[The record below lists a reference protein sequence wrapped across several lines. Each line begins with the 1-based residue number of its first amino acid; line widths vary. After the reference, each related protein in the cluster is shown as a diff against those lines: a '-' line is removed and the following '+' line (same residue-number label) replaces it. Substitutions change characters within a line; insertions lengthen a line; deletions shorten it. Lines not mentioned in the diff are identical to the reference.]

1 LKLSVRAVRLKL
13 KRTAHASP
21 HVGASTSMLT
31 QHLHL
36 MPGDAAMS
44 APDVRRGARA
54 GQTATRTTS
63 WPCSRSLAARSCRPP
78 CTTCAVWPRRSPSRF
93 RKTTSPCC
101 SMQTPRSTR
110 SCRRRPATAAAA
122 PAPPPPPGRG
132 GAAADGK
139 RRLRIDQHLAEL
151 CTRCVRLHG
160 ALALPAR
167 CGMPATACA
176 GRP

>member
-1 LKLSVRAVRLKL
+1 MLAQLGGAELPAAV
-13 KRTAHASP
+13 HY
-21 HVGASTSMLT
+21 M
-31 QHLHL
+31 
-36 MPGDAAMS
+36 
-44 APDVRRGARA
+44 
-54 GQTATRTTS
+54 
-63 WPCSRSLAARSCRPP
+63 RSLAAPQPFPISKDNLALLFNANTEKHAKLP
-78 CTTCAVWPRRSPSRF
+78 
-93 RKTTSPCC
+93 
-101 SMQTPRSTR
+101 
-110 SCRRRPATAAAA
+110 A
-122 PAPPPPPGRG
+122 PAGNGRG